1 MIGCDPSGDVPWVCE
16 ISSVRVTYR
25 QGTYQGIRD
34 CREND
39 LPTTPES
46 SYLCGVVGGGR
57 PTAARGIG
65 GTTPNT
71 KHPTRD
77 RNPFSARQLRQNNRY
92 YIHHKS
98 RHQQPREA
106 GETCF
111 VFTSLPR
118 QTLDPEIYLIR
129 WWSSRLFCCGFLC
142 VDCQLSCD
150 WWKRAAPICGSWTL
164 LRKIIYVDDK
174 LLTPS
179 VHRKL

>member
-46 SYLCGVVGGGR
+46 SYLSGGGGGR

-71 KHPTRD
+71 KRPTRD

-98 RHQQPREA
+98 SQ
-106 GETCF
+106 
-111 VFTSLPR
+111 TSTTER
-118 QTLDPEIYLIR
+118 SGR
-129 WWSSRLFCCGFLC
+129 NLFCFHFPSAPNFGPRNIFNKMMEFSTVLLRFSLRR
-142 VDCQLSCD
+142 LSALL
-150 WWKRAAPICGSWTL
+150 WLVETRGPICGSWTL